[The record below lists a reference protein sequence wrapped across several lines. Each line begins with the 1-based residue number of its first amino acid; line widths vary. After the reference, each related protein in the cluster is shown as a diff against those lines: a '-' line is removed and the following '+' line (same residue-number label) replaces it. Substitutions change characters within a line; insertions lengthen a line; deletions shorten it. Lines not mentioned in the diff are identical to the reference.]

1 MDILTERISEF
12 ANYHPLVQLLPS
24 YVKDTTHFL
33 NILKEIDVLPTNAIL
48 VTLIVSSLYTN
59 IPTNEGID
67 VSTIALSQRTDR
79 SVRSYRIHL

>member
-24 YVKDTTHFL
+24 YVEDTTHLL

-48 VTLIVSSLYTN
+48 VTLSRFFSVHKPVSYTHLTL
-59 IPTNEGID
+59 PTNRE
-67 VSTIALSQRTDR
+67 V
-79 SVRSYRIHL
+79 